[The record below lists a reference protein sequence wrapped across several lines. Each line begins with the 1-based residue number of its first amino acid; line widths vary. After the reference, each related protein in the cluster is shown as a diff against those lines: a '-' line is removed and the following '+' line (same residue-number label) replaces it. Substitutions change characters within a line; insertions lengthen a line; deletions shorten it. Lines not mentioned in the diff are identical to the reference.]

1 MKKHEIKVGYQN
13 RNGVHGNL
21 PAVPKIIISNKE
33 LSKLSGFVVGDVL
46 KVHYFPDSLVLIK
59 SKTNL

>member
-13 RNGVHGNL
+13 RNGAHGDL

-33 LSKLSGFVVGDVL
+33 LSKLSNLAIGDVL
-46 KVHYFPDSLVLIK
+46 KVHYFPDSVVLIK
-59 SKTNL
+59 SKIYD